1 MLYKDVSVDNVISN
15 LKKEFH
21 TRVRSDKWAE
31 KYSAKSS
38 ISTLTQEELNELEN
52 AWVQLVIWKQT
63 QVS

>member
-1 MLYKDVSVDNVISN
+1 MDNVISN

-38 ISTLTQEELNELEN
+38 ISTFTQEELTELEN

-63 QVS
+63 QIS

>member
-1 MLYKDVSVDNVISN
+1 MDNLISN

-21 TRVRSDKWAE
+21 THVQSDKLGE

-38 ISTLTQEELNELEN
+38 ISTLTQEELTELEN

>member
-1 MLYKDVSVDNVISN
+1 MNNLISN

-21 TRVRSDKWAE
+21 THVQSDNWGE

-38 ISTLTQEELNELEN
+38 ISTLTQEELTELEN

-63 QVS
+63 QVG